1 MGFWHGVAAT
11 VALYLFCRWI
21 AFVAP
26 LGDPET
32 GAGRQEFREGKERTN
47 VKRLRK
53 GSNPPPPPPPKPM
66 HPKNPPSRSNT

>member
-21 AFVAP
+21 AFIAP

-32 GAGRQEFREGKERTN
+32 GAGRQEFREGKERAN
-47 VKRLRK
+47 VKRR
-53 GSNPPPPPPPKPM
+53 GSNQPPPPPPKPRP
-66 HPKNPPSRSNT
+66 PKNPPPRSNT